1 MSRPSPLRTLAAPA
15 LLSLALACAH
25 GGGAPAPGAAA
36 PSGPVTLAFRWP
48 DGFQSHVL
56 IAHESRRRGAEP
68 TGLVARQRMVAE
80 RKGDEIWVYTRDLV
94 ARGDEP
100 DLDTNVK
107 INEALVQVVAPDGQ
121 FRRAEGLDQ
130 ALEALE
136 ASGPTDREHARQ
148 ALVRSTA
155 LDWELLVGAWAGQKL
170 APGDLHHKRL
180 QAYVPHLALIEATL
194 DVEYGLEGRVPCAE
208 EETDRR
214 CVVLSYRA
222 RLAPEDQARVL
233 ERLRRATAG
242 GPDQPVPEDVHG
254 EVDVLLVTEP
264 ETLVPHRMTQR
275 ERLRIRLRLPD
286 GRMLETEDRS
296 EDTDLF
302 SDREPAAPPSEASPR
317 SL

>member
-15 LLSLALACAH
+15 LLALACAH
-25 GGGAPAPGAAA
+25 GGGGPAPGAASA
-36 PSGPVTLAFRWP
+36 GPVTLAFRWP

-80 RKGDEIWVYTRDLV
+80 RQGDEIRVFTRDLV

-100 DLDTNVK
+100 DLETNVK
-107 INEALVQVVAPDGQ
+107 VNQALVQVVAPDGR

-136 ASGPTDREHARQ
+136 ASGATDRERARQ

-155 LDWELLVGAWAGQKL
+155 LDWELLVGAWAGQRL
-170 APGDLHHKRL
+170 APGELHRKRL
-180 QAYVPHLALIEATL
+180 QAYVPHLALVEAAL
-194 DVEYGLEGRVPCAE
+194 DVEYELEGRVPCTE

-214 CVVLSYRA
+214 CVALSYRA
-222 RLAPEDQARVL
+222 RLAPEDRAQAL
-233 ERLRRATAG
+233 ERLRRATTG
-242 GPDQPVPEDVHG
+242 GADQPVAEDVHG

-286 GRMLETEDRS
+286 GRVLETEDRS

-302 SDREPAAPPSEASPR
+302 SDREPAPPPSEATPR